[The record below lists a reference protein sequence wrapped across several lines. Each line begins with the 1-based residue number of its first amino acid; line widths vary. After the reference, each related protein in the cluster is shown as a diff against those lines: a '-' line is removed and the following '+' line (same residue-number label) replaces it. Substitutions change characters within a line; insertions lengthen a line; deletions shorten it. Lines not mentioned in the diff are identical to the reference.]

1 MGERNTFAIGDTVE
15 WTSQANG
22 SVKRKSGKIV
32 AIVPADTSVWR
43 IIEEKDLHM
52 RYNLRPLDGSADAV
66 RGHESYLVAVH
77 LGNVLRRPK
86 LYRPR
91 VTLLHIGGVC
101 SPYGFSNL

>member
-52 RYNLRPLDGSADAV
+52 RYNLRPLDGSAHGT
-66 RGHESYLVAVH
+66 RGHESYLVAVRGMTRAGKMSGH
-77 LGNVLRRPK
+77 IR
-86 LYRPR
+86 LYHPR
-91 VTLLHIGGVC
+91 VALLR
-101 SPYGFSNL
+101 SAYERE